1 VTGEMVLAIGSAT
14 WLGILTSI
22 SPCPLATNIAAIS
35 FIGRRVGNPRAVAAT
50 GLLYT
55 LGRSLAYVV
64 LAAIL
69 VSTLLSAPT
78 VSHALQK
85 YMNKILGPILILVGM
100 LLLDLIQI
108 KVPGGGV
115 GEKMSQRV
123 ERWGIWGG
131 FALGVV
137 FAMSFCPASAGLYFG
152 SLIPLSIKYESSV
165 LLPLLFGIGTA
176 LPVFAFAILIALGT
190 QAVARAYERITQFE
204 WWARRI
210 TGTIFI
216 LVGMY
221 FSLVFI
227 FNEL

>member
-1 VTGEMVLAIGSAT
+1 MVLAIGSAA

-35 FIGRRVGNPRAVAAT
+35 FIGRRVGNPKAVAAT

-64 LAAIL
+64 VAAIL
-69 VSTLLSAPT
+69 VSSLLSAPA
-78 VSHALQK
+78 VSHTLQK

-100 LLLDLIQI
+100 LLLELIHI

-115 GEKMSQRV
+115 GEKMSKRV
-123 ERWGIWGG
+123 EKWGIWGG

-152 SLIPLSIKYESSV
+152 SLIPLSVKYESSV

-176 LPVFAFAILIALGT
+176 LPVFVFAILIALGT
-190 QAVARAYERITQFE
+190 RAVAGAYERITQFE

-210 TGTIFI
+210 TGVIF
-216 LVGMY
+216 LVVGVY
-221 FSLVFI
+221 FCLAFI
-227 FNEL
+227 FRVL

>member
-1 VTGEMVLAIGSAT
+1 MTGEMVLAIGSAA

-35 FIGRRVGNPRAVAAT
+35 FIGRRVGNPKAVAAT

-69 VSTLLSAPT
+69 VSTLLSAPA

-85 YMNKILGPILILVGM
+85 YMNKILGPILVLVGM
-100 LLLDLIQI
+100 LLLELIQI
-108 KVPGGGV
+108 KVPGGGAC
-115 GEKMSQRV
+115 EKMSKRV
-123 ERWGIWGG
+123 EGWGIWGG

-152 SLIPLSIKYESSV
+152 SLIPLSVKYESSI
-165 LLPLLFGIGTA
+165 LLPLLFGVGTA

-190 QAVARAYERITQFE
+190 QAVGRAYERITQFE

-210 TGTIFI
+210 TGVLFI
-216 LVGMY
+216 GIGLY
-221 FSLVFI
+221 FCLAFI
-227 FNEL
+227 FRVL

>member
-1 VTGEMVLAIGSAT
+1 MTGEMVLAMGSAT

-35 FIGRRVGNPRAVAAT
+35 FIGRRVGNPKAVAAT

-85 YMNKILGPILILVGM
+85 YMNKILGPILIVVGM

-115 GEKMSQRV
+115 GEKMSKQV
-123 ERWGIWGG
+123 EGWGIWGG

-152 SLIPLSIKYESSV
+152 SLIPLSVKYESSI
-165 LLPLLFGIGTA
+165 LLPLLFGVGTA
-176 LPVFAFAILIALGT
+176 LPVFTFAILIALGT
-190 QAVARAYERITQFE
+190 QAVGRAYERITQFE

-216 LVGMY
+216 LVGVY
-221 FSLVFI
+221 FCLAFVFRV
-227 FNEL
+227 L

>member
-1 VTGEMVLAIGSAT
+1 MGDMLLPLGSAV

-35 FIGRRVGNPRAVAAT
+35 FIGRRVGNPKAVAAT

-69 VSTLLSAPT
+69 VGSLLSAPG
-78 VSHALQK
+78 VSHVLQK
-85 YMNKILGPILILVGM
+85 YMNKILGPVLILVGM
-100 LLLDLIQI
+100 LLLELIQI
-108 KVPGGGV
+108 KIPGGGM
-115 GEKMSQRV
+115 GEKMGKRV
-123 ERWGIWGG
+123 EGWGIWGG

-152 SLIPLSIKYESSV
+152 SLIPLSVKYESSI

-190 QAVARAYERITQFE
+190 QAVGRAFEKITQFE

-210 TGTIFI
+210 TGAVFLI
-216 LVGMY
+216 VGVY
-221 FSLVFI
+221 FCLAFVFRV
-227 FNEL
+227 L

>member
-1 VTGEMVLAIGSAT
+1 MTGEMALAIGSAT

-22 SPCPLATNIAAIS
+22 SPCPLATNIVAIS
-35 FIGRRVGNPRAVAAT
+35 FIGRRVGNAKAVAAT

-100 LLLDLIQI
+100 LLLDLIHI

-115 GEKMSQRV
+115 GEKMSKRV
-123 ERWGIWGG
+123 EGWGIWGG

-152 SLIPLSIKYESSV
+152 SLIPLSVKYESGI

-190 QAVARAYERITQFE
+190 QAVGRAYERITQFE

-210 TGTIFI
+210 TGAIFL
-216 LVGMY
+216 LVGVY
-221 FSLVFI
+221 FCLTFI
-227 FNEL
+227 FCVL